1 MKKKVEPERKNRLTV
16 LKPEDVIRF
25 NCKEKLDCY
34 TRCCR
39 DITIFLTPYDV
50 LRMKNALQISSSDFL
65 AGYTTTLIG
74 DIGCP
79 VCILKMQDGEATAKG
94 RFAVTKTPEEW
105 REILTGLGAGERVV
119 VGDE

>member
-1 MKKKVEPERKNRLTV
+1 MKKKVEPKKKNRLTV

-25 NCKEKLDCY
+25 NCDEKLECY

-65 AGYTTTLIG
+65 AKYTTTLIG
-74 DIGCP
+74 DIGLP
-79 VCILKMQDGEATAKG
+79 VVALKMLED
-94 RFAVTKTPEEW
+94 
-105 REILTGLGAGERVV
+105 
-119 VGDE
+119 D